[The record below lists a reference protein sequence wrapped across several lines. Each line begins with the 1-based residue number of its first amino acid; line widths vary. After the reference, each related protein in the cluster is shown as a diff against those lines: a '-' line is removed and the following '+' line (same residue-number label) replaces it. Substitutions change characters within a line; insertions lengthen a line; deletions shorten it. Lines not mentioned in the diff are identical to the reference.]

1 MQRNTTAQSPR
12 LGFKSQLCNL
22 LIRQTRSS
30 PLCGRVCSNYP
41 PSLKFS
47 NFSPFPPKSQPFF
60 LSFFFF
66 LSPFFLQNPARVQIQ
81 HMEEEEP
88 FREITLGSN
97 PAQILSLAA
106 DDLISLHLNS
116 LILNIGI
123 IIHIWQDYC
132 EDWKGY
138 VQSASPIPE
147 PQ

>member
-12 LGFKSQLCNL
+12 TRFKSQLCNL

-47 NFSPFPPKSQPFF
+47 SFSPFPPKSQALSFF

-81 HMEEEEP
+81 HMERGRTFQRNHTGFKP
-88 FREITLGSN
+88 QLRY
-97 PAQILSLAA
+97 SLAA

-123 IIHIWQDYC
+123 IIHI
-132 EDWKGY
+132 
-138 VQSASPIPE
+138 
-147 PQ
+147 